1 MPNLLSDSTMC
12 LVPER
17 LCNSSACNDLVTRS
31 SLAFDV
37 SALLAATR
45 SAPPCCPVSA
55 MSIAFESH
63 FGPW

>member
-31 SLAFDV
+31 SLAFD
-37 SALLAATR
+37 R